1 MYYRKHLGKISVRQK
16 SIHQKSLVVE
26 TTAFYSAKSR
36 QDSSLASLS
45 SRGDPEFTYISFE
58 KQVSDDDDHEDSSEE
73 SESEEEEDEV
83 MSSSHRHSIRAANPN
98 PKQEKSRSGSP
109 TPRNR

>member
-1 MYYRKHLGKISVRQK
+1 MGFRNLQEKLEKKH
-16 SIHQKSLVVE
+16 
-26 TTAFYSAKSR
+26 F
-36 QDSSLASLS
+36 
-45 SRGDPEFTYISFE
+45 F

-109 TPRNR
+109 HHETGE